1 MRRTARALSAAV
13 LASAALGVGA
23 GIGAADPGVPPPPAD
38 AGEPV
43 APPSADDSA
52 AVPPPS
58 AGEAVPPPSGQAAA
72 RVSPAA
78 AAPGDTVT
86 VSVSCGPTGGSAP
99 ATLDATSAA
108 FEEGTVA
115 LRKVADDG
123 GTTSGPTY
131 RGTARIAAADP
142 TPERAETNSAAPKE
156 GAPEGVAGTGGAA
169 GAGDAARAGDAAETE
184 DAAGTGDVAGTGD
197 AARAGD
203 AAGAG
208 DAAETEDAAGT
219 GDVAETGDAAG
230 VEDWAETEDP
240 AGVADDWTVDG
251 ACPDASGGE
260 AGDPWS
266 ATMSVPEESG
276 AGAGKDAGAGTT
288 KPGCQESA
296 APRAG
301 TSTHGTP
308 CTPTKPACPEPTAPR
323 GESATQGTPCGG
335 ASAEHGVRAGAGGT
349 FGDSVPALVA
359 GGVLIAGAAGAAAH
373 RLRLHLRGE
382 AGKR

>member
-1 MRRTARALSAAV
+1 MRRTARALSVAV
-13 LASAALGVGA
+13 MASAALGVCA
-23 GIGAADPGVPPPPAD
+23 GTGAADPGVPPPPAD

-43 APPSADDSA
+43 APPSAGDSA
-52 AVPPPS
+52 AVPPPT
-58 AGEAVPPPSGQAAA
+58 AEEPVPPPPGQAAA

-123 GTTSGPTY
+123 GTASGPTY
-131 RGTARIAAADP
+131 RGTARIAAAEDV
-142 TPERAETNSAAPKE
+142 TAKRAETGSGNPEAA
-156 GAPEGVAGTGGAA
+156 AVPEGAA
-169 GAGDAARAGDAAETE
+169 GSGDAADPGDAAE
-184 DAAGTGDVAGTGD
+184 
-197 AARAGD
+197 
-203 AAGAG
+203 
-208 DAAETEDAAGT
+208 AEG
-219 GDVAETGDAAG
+219 
-230 VEDWAETEDP
+230 WSETEDP
-240 AGVADDWTVDG
+240 AGVADEWSVDG

-260 AGDPWS
+260 DGAPWS
-266 ATMSVPEESG
+266 ATMSVPEEGG
-276 AGAGKDAGAGTT
+276 AGA
-288 KPGCQESA
+288 A
-296 APRAG
+296 A
-301 TSTHGTP
+301 
-308 CTPTKPACPEPTAPR
+308 TKPACPEPAAPR

-373 RLRLHLRGE
+373 RLRLRLRGE
-382 AGKR
+382 AGRS

>member
-43 APPSADDSA
+43 PPPSSGDSA

-58 AGEAVPPPSGQAAA
+58 AEEAVPPPSGQAAA

-123 GTTSGPTY
+123 GTASGPTY
-131 RGTARIAAADP
+131 RGTARIAAAADA
-142 TPERAETNSAAPKE
+142 TAERAETGSADPEEAATPE
-156 GAPEGVAGTGGAA
+156 GAAGTGG
-169 GAGDAARAGDAAETE
+169 
-184 DAAGTGDVAGTGD
+184 
-197 AARAGD
+197 

-219 GDVAETGDAAG
+219 GDAVGA
-230 VEDWAETEDP
+230 EDWAETEDP

-266 ATMSVPEESG
+266 ATMTVPEESG
-276 AGAGKDAGAGTT
+276 AGAGAT

-323 GESATQGTPCGG
+323 GESAAQGTPCGG

-382 AGKR
+382 ARKH

>member
-23 GIGAADPGVPPPPAD
+23 GVGAADPGVPPPPAD

-43 APPSADDSA
+43 APSSADDSA
-52 AVPPPS
+52 AVPTPS

-131 RGTARIAAADP
+131 RGTARIAAAHP
-142 TPERAETNSAAPKE
+142 TSERAETNSAAPKE
-156 GAPEGVAGTGGAA
+156 AAPPEDTAGTGGAA
-169 GAGDAARAGDAAETE
+169 GAGDAAGTWDAARAGDAAETE
-184 DAAGTGDVAGTGD
+184 DAAGTGDLAG
-197 AARAGD
+197 
-203 AAGAG
+203 
-208 DAAETEDAAGT
+208 
-219 GDVAETGDAAG
+219 TGDAAG

-276 AGAGKDAGAGTT
+276 AAAGKDAGAGTT
-288 KPGCQESA
+288 KPGCQEST

-323 GESATQGTPCGG
+323 GESAAQGTPCGG

>member
-1 MRRTARALSAAV
+1 MRRTARALSVAV
-13 LASAALGVGA
+13 LASAALGVCA
-23 GIGAADPGVPPPPAD
+23 GTGAADPGVPPPPAD

-43 APPSADDSA
+43 APPSAGDSA
-52 AVPPPS
+52 AVPPPT
-58 AGEAVPPPSGQAAA
+58 AEEPVPPPPGQAAA

-123 GTTSGPTY
+123 GTASGPTY
-131 RGTARIAAADP
+131 RGTARIAAAEDV
-142 TPERAETNSAAPKE
+142 TAERAETGSGNPEAA
-156 GAPEGVAGTGGAA
+156 AVPEGAA
-169 GAGDAARAGDAAETE
+169 GSGDAADTGDAVDPEAAVDPGDAAE
-184 DAAGTGDVAGTGD
+184 
-197 AARAGD
+197 
-203 AAGAG
+203 
-208 DAAETEDAAGT
+208 AEG
-219 GDVAETGDAAG
+219 
-230 VEDWAETEDP
+230 WSETEDP
-240 AGVADDWTVDG
+240 AGVADEWSVDG

-260 AGDPWS
+260 GGAPWS
-266 ATMSVPEESG
+266 ATMSVPEEGG
-276 AGAGKDAGAGTT
+276 AGAAAT
-288 KPGCQESA
+288 KPACQDSA

-308 CTPTKPACPEPTAPR
+308 CAPTKPACPEPAAPR

-373 RLRLHLRGE
+373 RLRLRLRGE
-382 AGKR
+382 AGRS

>member
-1 MRRTARALSAAV
+1 MRRTARALSVAV

-58 AGEAVPPPSGQAAA
+58 AEEPVPSSGQAAA

-115 LRKVADDG
+115 LRKVSDDG
-123 GTTSGPTY
+123 GTASGPTY
-131 RGTARIAAADP
+131 RGTARIAAADA
-142 TPERAETNSAAPKE
+142 TAERAEPDPADPQEAAT
-156 GAPEGVAGTGGAA
+156 PEG
-169 GAGDAARAGDAAETE
+169 
-184 DAAGTGDVAGTGD
+184 AAGTGDAV
-197 AARAGD
+197 
-203 AAGAG
+203 GAE
-208 DAAETEDAAGT
+208 DTAEA
-219 GDVAETGDAAG
+219 
-230 VEDWAETEDP
+230 EDWAEAEAP

-276 AGAGKDAGAGTT
+276 AGAGAG

-301 TSTHGTP
+301 SSAHGTP

-323 GESATQGTPCGG
+323 DESAAQGTPCGG

-349 FGDSVPALVA
+349 FDDSVPALVA